1 MQTLPIS
8 SITVPPDRQ
17 RSFFDPIK
25 LHELKESIKNEGLFH
40 AIILSE
46 ENILV
51 AGATRLRA
59 ISELYQTP
67 GISLFY
73 DGKEIPFGQV
83 PFTYTHKTDEAS
95 LFRIELEENLRR
107 ENLSPLDEAQAL
119 ARLHELLQGAAP
131 ELVPGTGLKAD
142 VTIKQTAEEL
152 GRISGDP
159 RPSDQ
164 QRIADSIIVDKFK
177 DHPDVKRA
185 KSLPEAARVARK
197 IMEREFR
204 EVLGRMQNTQPQ
216 ESRHQIILGSCGDVL
231 PTIPA
236 GTVDVIIADPPYG
249 IGADNFG
256 EQSLIGHEYKDDR
269 AALHGVFNPLVA
281 EATRICKPD
290 AAMFIFC
297 SIEDFERLKD
307 HPRKIIG
314 PEWYTQWY
322 WWPTPL
328 IWHKPNR
335 GHAPQPKRGPS
346 RRYEAILYA
355 IRGNREVRKTG
366 SDVLTFAVPDDRQHG
381 AGKPVDLYKELL
393 SWIVYPGDVVLDP
406 CAGSGVVVPAAN
418 ALDCRAIAIEKD
430 AACIPLIQEW
440 IKKEKA

>member
-216 ESRHQIILGSCGDVL
+216 ESRHSIILGECSSIL
-231 PTIPA
+231 PQLDP

-249 IGADNFG
+249 VGADQFG
-256 EQSLIGHEYKDDR
+256 EQSLIGHEYKDDE
-269 AALHGVFNPLVA
+269 AAFIAVMGAIMGQAN
-281 EATRICKPD
+281 RICKPD
-290 AAMFIFC
+290 AAMFVFMDILQ
-297 SIEDFERLKD
+297 FENVAKRFPKFL
-307 HPRKIIG
+307 G
-314 PEWYTQWY
+314 TEGWYV
-322 WWPTPL
+322 WPTPL

-430 AACIPLIQEW
+430 AACIPLIQER